1 MTADYR
7 LFRCAARSRVAR
19 VRLACHHARVIGSR
33 GLFGACCAIVVA
45 ACSSSGDGGSPSAP
59 PAASTPG
66 DEASSPVAEA
76 GAPDAPGDAAVDPRT
91 SGCGK
96 AAPFVG
102 AVKKLSLTAKG
113 KSREYH
119 VSVPASYVATDA
131 HALVFML
138 HGATDTDPASMK
150 DWFPVEGN
158 VPKAIGVYPQA
169 LPRTRADGSGDRV
182 TRWDL
187 DGDEDLAFF
196 DAMLAS
202 LGDTLC
208 VDRRNVFVSGF
219 SSGGNFSHQ
228 LACLRQK
235 HVGAV
240 APVAGPG
247 PFVSACDGPVPMWM
261 THDVDDDALPVSG
274 ARSARDFWLRQNGCT
289 GTWSADAPA
298 QCQKAACPAASPV
311 VYCESSG
318 VGHDVPSYAAKA
330 IGAFFVA
337 SRR

>member
-1 MTADYR
+1 MG
-7 LFRCAARSRVAR
+7 CAVA
-19 VRLACHHARVIGSR
+19 L
-33 GLFGACCAIVVA
+33 A
-45 ACSSSGDGGSPSAP
+45 ACSSTGDGSPAAVAPEAPAPEADASAP
-59 PAASTPG
+59 GADASPA
-66 DEASSPVAEA
+66 DA
-76 GAPDAPGDAAVDPRT
+76 GADAAVDPRT
-91 SGCGK
+91 PGCGK
-96 AAPFVG
+96 AAPFTG

-113 KSREYH
+113 KAREYH
-119 VSVPASYVATDA
+119 VSIPSAYSPTEP

-158 VPKAIGVYPQA
+158 VARAVGVYPQA

-202 LGDTLC
+202 LGDSLC
-208 VDRRNVFVSGF
+208 LDRRNVFVSGF
-219 SSGGNFSHQ
+219 SSGGNFAHQ

-235 HVGAV
+235 NVGAA

-247 PFVSACDGPVPMWM
+247 PFVTTCNGPVPMWM
-261 THDVDDDALPVSG
+261 THDVNDDALPVSG

-289 GTWSADAPA
+289 ATWSQDAPA
-298 QCQKAACPAASPV
+298 QCQKAACPAGAPL

-318 VGHDVPSYAAKA
+318 VGHDVPAYAAKA

-337 SRR
+337 ARR